1 MASKKINLPVYTYEF
16 MPASEE
22 TNGLFESAEA
32 VKERNKEL
40 MSHKQDLMQKYL
52 EDIAKG
58 DLVPTMNDKQYRC
71 KVLYN
76 KNRIVI
82 FKIEHVKDETYDW
95 DFGTAT
101 HPIGPNCHV
110 IVDNRTNMQ
119 HIAIEPK
126 QKAFSST
133 NVVKNILN
141 ETFKPLFKKEGLLF
155 DIKAQYQP
163 SEFWDYVDA
172 EKMYGIKE
180 VRFYFPYPNL
190 PAISDKYGEYMKQVG
205 LDYTCMPGLILYAP
219 DDMDMHLSK
228 NDIGLNFYLE
238 AAGESGIPIAVQ
250 SKRKGS
256 RMHLVGRSTNQ
267 RWQLDRTTLE
277 AIDPNPSHAQT
288 NQMALEFMEQE
299 KREATEEHIM
309 MFVNNGR
316 FATELKSE

>member
-1 MASKKINLPVYTYEF
+1 MASKNINLPVYTYEF

-22 TNGLFESAEA
+22 TDGLFESAEE
-32 VKERNKEL
+32 VKERN
-40 MSHKQDLMQKYL
+40 MHVMARKQDLMQDFL
-52 EDIAKG
+52 EMIAKG
-58 DLVPTMNDKQYRC
+58 ELVPAMNDKQYRC

-82 FKIEHVKDETYDW
+82 FKMEHLKDETYDW

-110 IVDNRTNMQ
+110 IVDNRANMQ

-141 ETFKPLFKKEGLLF
+141 ETFKPLFKQHGLLF

-163 SEFWDYVDA
+163 SEFWEYVDA
-172 EKMYGIKE
+172 EQMYGIKE

-190 PAISDKYGEYMKQVG
+190 PAISDKYGEFMKQVG

-219 DDMDMHLSK
+219 DDLDMKLSK
-228 NDIGLNFYLE
+228 NDKGLQFYLE

-256 RMHLVGRSTNQ
+256 RLHLVGRSSSQ
-267 RWQLDRTTLE
+267 RWQLDRAVLDS
-277 AIDPNPSHAQT
+277 IDPNPSNAHSH
-288 NQMALEFMEQE
+288 QMELEFMEQE
-299 KREATEEHIM
+299 KREATEERIIE
-309 MFVNNGR
+309 FVNNGR
-316 FATELKSE
+316 FAAALKSE